1 MTLSGHTICQHFRP
15 LALYYSPV
23 TKELLLGLALSLLL
37 GRAGLFVC
45 WCINQIVYSNIA
57 LGENYRAAT
66 YRKSVKRDGWLS
78 SFPTLLMST
87 HPGCS
92 GTSNVIMCVPTMKS
106 HLYEQEL
113 TGNWGRSQ
121 MRDGNRC
128 QILYSFQSWAI
139 TCLFVFWLKHRSKLW
154 INEIWKLKEWK
165 IMKKSCVGIHQTRK
179 VHK

>member
-1 MTLSGHTICQHFRP
+1 MTLSGRTICERFRP

-23 TKELLLGLALSLLL
+23 TKELLLVLALTLLPLL
-37 GRAGLFVC
+37 GRAALFVC
-45 WCINQIVYSNIA
+45 WCINQIVYSSIA

-87 HPGCS
+87 CTGCS
-92 GTSNVIMCVPTMKS
+92 ETSNVIMCVPTMKS

-121 MRDGNRC
+121 MCDGNRC
-128 QILYSFQSWAI
+128 QILFSSQSWAI
-139 TCLFVFWLKHRSKLW
+139 TCLFVFWLKPRSKLRV
-154 INEIWKLKEWK
+154 NEFWKTEGMENNGEKLCWN
-165 IMKKSCVGIHQTRK
+165 SPD
-179 VHK
+179 